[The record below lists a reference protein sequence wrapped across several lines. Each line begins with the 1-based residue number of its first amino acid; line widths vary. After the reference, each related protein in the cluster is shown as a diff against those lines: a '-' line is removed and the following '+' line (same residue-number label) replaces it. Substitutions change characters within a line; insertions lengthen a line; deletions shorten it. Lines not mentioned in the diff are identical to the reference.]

1 MGEWESRKE
10 LSTPLFPT
18 SSFQILD
25 FQLLN
30 FQLLNFQLLNF
41 QLLNSSTYNPNLSIN
56 PAFKL
61 RLTFS
66 LTPFFN
72 STSYS

>member
-25 FQLLN
+25 